1 MQLIAISH
9 VGSPL
14 ATPALPHAC
23 RPTFPS
29 PLSLS
34 YRSLGTPPKLTFP
47 FLAIFP
53 PAVLFTAHLQ
63 AASHPRSQHDP
74 PKQLAS
80 LIPAPSPPSVYP
92 TFPCR
97 TLPERPDTLI
107 DTRSPGPFLAL
118 FSSNS
123 PTALHPRFLSRFFSD
138 SCRARVP

>member
-80 LIPAPSPPSVYP
+80 LILAVRLSY
-92 TFPCR
+92 FPLPNTPR
-97 TLPERPDTLI
+97 TARHPRRHEV
-107 DTRSPGPFLAL
+107 PGPFLAL

-123 PTALHPRFLSRFFSD
+123 PTALHPRFLSRFFSN
-138 SCRARVP
+138 SYRARVP